1 MGARACRPGE
11 GTPRKSGVLV
21 AKGGGEAQWEGPGLC
36 RGCTEIGQA
45 GPGPQPASQRLP
57 TLQLESASLMSDTFK
72 KKGLLSLSKG
82 KKKTHLGIIFM
93 APFGSLRNHKSRNND
108 FSLYPPE
115 KNISKD

>member
-1 MGARACRPGE
+1 
-11 GTPRKSGVLV
+11 
-21 AKGGGEAQWEGPGLC
+21 
-36 RGCTEIGQA
+36 
-45 GPGPQPASQRLP
+45 
-57 TLQLESASLMSDTFK
+57 MSDTFK

>member
-1 MGARACRPGE
+1 
-11 GTPRKSGVLV
+11 
-21 AKGGGEAQWEGPGLC
+21 
-36 RGCTEIGQA
+36 
-45 GPGPQPASQRLP
+45 
-57 TLQLESASLMSDTFK
+57 MSDTFK

-82 KKKTHLGIIFM
+82 KKKKKNHLGIIFM

>member
-1 MGARACRPGE
+1 
-11 GTPRKSGVLV
+11 
-21 AKGGGEAQWEGPGLC
+21 
-36 RGCTEIGQA
+36 
-45 GPGPQPASQRLP
+45 
-57 TLQLESASLMSDTFK
+57 MSDTFK

-82 KKKTHLGIIFM
+82 KKKKKKNHLGIIFM